1 MKKKPFRKQPYV
13 SPAIE
18 VIRTPFDNLLLSS
31 SFNNSGG
38 HKEADD
44 EDWKMKTLISP
55 VRMVVDTTMPMM
67 KNGRL
72 PFLYF

>member
-44 EDWKMKTLISP
+44 EDWEDENP
-55 VRMVVDTTMPMM
+55 YFPGE
-67 KNGRL
+67 NGGGHNDANDEEW
-72 PFLYF
+72 